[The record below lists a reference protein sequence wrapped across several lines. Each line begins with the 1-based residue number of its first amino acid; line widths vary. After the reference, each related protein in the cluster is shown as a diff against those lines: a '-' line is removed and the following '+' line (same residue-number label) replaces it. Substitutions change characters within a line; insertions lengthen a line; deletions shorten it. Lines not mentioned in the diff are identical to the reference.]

1 MTESSLSSS
10 GAKVVLVSSSD
21 ENHPPENILDG
32 STKSFWISTGMF
44 PQEFIIRFPHATKIS
59 VLTIHSYNI
68 KGLKLEKCMTEDTE
82 KFENVAEKELERT
95 DSHLQINDVSL
106 NTTATHLRF
115 IITSGYDHFVSVHSI
130 TV

>member
-59 VLTIHSYNI
+59 VLTIHSYN
-68 KGLKLEKCMTEDTE
+68 
-82 KFENVAEKELERT
+82 
-95 DSHLQINDVSL
+95 
-106 NTTATHLRF
+106 TAVGQMLH
-115 IITSGYDHFVSVHSI
+115 
-130 TV
+130 